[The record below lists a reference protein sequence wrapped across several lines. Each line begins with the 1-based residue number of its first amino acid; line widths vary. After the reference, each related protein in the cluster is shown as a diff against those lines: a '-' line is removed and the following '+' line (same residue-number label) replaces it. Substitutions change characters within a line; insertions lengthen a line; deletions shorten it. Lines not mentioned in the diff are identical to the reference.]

1 VADKK
6 TILNVAY
13 KDSKTHICF
22 AKRFIV
28 TKFILDKIYPY
39 MEEGMELQYIST
51 SQNPVLELQLIPKVN
66 QKQSKV
72 EFNFANLAV
81 KGVTSK
87 GIRMDK
93 RPIKKIVLLKSESKA

>member
-1 VADKK
+1 
-6 TILNVAY
+6 
-13 KDSKTHICF
+13 
-22 AKRFIV
+22 
-28 TKFILDKIYPY
+28 
-39 MEEGMELQYIST
+39 MELQYIST